1 MKGCYD
7 TEAHYAYFINEALN
21 KNDSGLKFSY
31 DNEVLLRQKRYHMI
45 VDKPFNR
52 PHIKSIVINDIKLA
66 YILGMDY
73 EQIGQPVLFENYM
86 NEKKI
91 LKFSKKMF
99 ILLHHEL
106 NIYCTGLNVPNYV
119 GQRFEQTKDGNKIKN
134 IKMEQM

>member
-45 VDKPFNR
+45 VDKPFSGS
-52 PHIKSIVINDIKLA
+52 HIKSIVINDIKLA

-73 EQIGQPVLFENYM
+73 EQIG
-86 NEKKI
+86 
-91 LKFSKKMF
+91 
-99 ILLHHEL
+99 
-106 NIYCTGLNVPNYV
+106 
-119 GQRFEQTKDGNKIKN
+119 
-134 IKMEQM
+134 

>member
-21 KNDSGLKFSY
+21 KNKSKLKFSY
-31 DNEVLLRQKRYHMI
+31 DNEVLLRQKKYHMI
-45 VDKPFNR
+45 VDKPFSG
-52 PHIKSIVINDIKLA
+52 SIVINDIKLA

-73 EQIGQPVLFENYM
+73 EQIGQPMLFKDYGG
-86 NEKKI
+86 KQKI